1 MSGPRDRSRSA
12 LASRFKMV
20 RFILLG
26 LAGAMIAAG
35 VLQGEPAAI
44 YRKAAQICLEC
55 IGLS

>member
-1 MSGPRDRSRSA
+1 MNRASLA
-12 LASRFKMV
+12 LMLNIARFA
-20 RFILLG
+20 LLG

-35 VLQGEPAAI
+35 VLLGEPAGV